1 MKLSIIIPYYK
12 TLELTRFLLKILKPQ
27 LNEETE
33 LIIVNDGSNGY
44 EFVNDADVF
53 INRKTNGGCTSARND
68 AIKIAR
74 GDFIAFL
81 DCDDYIE
88 SNYVE
93 TILNKINESNFDL
106 CWISWNSLYGNAIVT
121 STEQPNIAPWGCIY
135 RASLLK
141 HNLFNEKYLVKE
153 EPEFWERLLSNKN
166 LKIDYIST
174 MIYNY
179 TIQENSLTRRYE
191 RGEIKMLREE
201 EN

>member
-1 MKLSIIIPYYK
+1 MKLSIILPYYK
-12 TLELTRFLLKILKPQ
+12 TLDLTRFLLNILKPQ
-27 LNEETE
+27 LNKETE
-33 LIIVNDGSNGY
+33 LIIVNDGSDGY

-53 INRKTNGGCTSARND
+53 IHRKINGGCTCARND
-68 AIKIAR
+68 AIKVAR
-74 GDFIAFL
+74 GDFIVFL

-88 SNYVE
+88 PNYVE
-93 TILNKINESNFDL
+93 TILNKINESDFDL

-135 RASLLK
+135 RTNLLK
-141 HNLFNEKYLVKE
+141 QNLFNEKYLVKE

-179 TIQENSLTRRYE
+179 TIQENSLTRRYK
-191 RGEIKMLREE
+191 RGEIKKLREE